1 MERRNEM
8 EIDGLQML
16 SGIAINGL
24 GDTSK
29 LSGIAVC
36 DLWNKKKRLNGSG
49 KCDKCKGTES
59 VRLLKNSRGQF
70 R

>member
-1 MERRNEM
+1 MERGKKMDIN
-8 EIDGLQML
+8 GLQIL

-36 DLWNKKKRLNGSG
+36 DLWNKKKRLNSSG
-49 KCDKCKGTES
+49 KCDKCKGT
-59 VRLLKNSRGQF
+59 VCQIT
-70 R
+70 

>member
-1 MERRNEM
+1 MGRRKKMES
-8 EIDGLQML
+8 DGRQML

-36 DLWNKKKRLNGSG
+36 DLWNKKKRLNSSG
-49 KCDKCKGTES
+49 KCDKCKGAVCQIT
-59 VRLLKNSRGQF
+59 
-70 R
+70 